1 MAGRLRQ
8 GKIRMSVL
16 SQISR
21 ALVAED
27 NFVLAVEL
35 QNELSDL
42 GCPESVIASR
52 VESAILALKV
62 GVQFAILDVELAGEP
77 CTELAERLVTFGVP
91 FIYFS
96 GYVREDFP
104 ELPSAPWVN
113 KPASAGE
120 IAAAISAAVQQ
131 SPLSRMT
138 PSH

>member
-1 MAGRLRQ
+1 
-8 GKIRMSVL
+8 MSVL
-16 SQISR
+16 SGISC

-27 NFVLAVEL
+27 NFVLAIEL

-52 VESAILALKV
+52 LESAILALNV

-77 CTELAERLVTFGVP
+77 CTELAERLVAAGVP
-91 FIYFS
+91 FMYFS

-104 ELPSAPWVN
+104 ELPSAPWIN
-113 KPASAGE
+113 KPASSGE
-120 IAAAISAAVQQ
+120 IAAAILAAVQQ
-131 SPLSRMT
+131 ALHPSLT